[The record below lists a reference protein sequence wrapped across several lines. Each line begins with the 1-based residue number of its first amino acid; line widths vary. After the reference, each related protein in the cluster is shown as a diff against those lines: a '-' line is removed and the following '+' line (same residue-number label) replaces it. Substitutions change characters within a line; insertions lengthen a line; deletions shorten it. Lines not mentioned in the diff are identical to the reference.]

1 MQFFTQSRKTEPIA
15 KWAIAEEHEWE
26 EKQHNNWW
34 CWANADAINTLDTWC
49 TSPSSFAN
57 AAPKTS
63 ISNIFFFGENVRVHL
78 VCCLHVRIHDTS
90 DSIGERRK
98 KTIRTHLVYERERD
112 EKKERIIGVK
122 CQFPMHFQQVLFSVD
137 GSPACSS
144 QIYVKLSDWHSP
156 YPFFFAQH
164 SIHWH
169 YCEKSRKGSS
179 IINGLSFIDLFIQLI
194 DSLDSLN
201 KHVSNI
207 IDLKSL
213 NHFNSHQSQSCA
225 APRPFEVLQREWA
238 IDEISKFLNICCIRD
253 SFEFHSWSLT
263 IESSRA

>member
-1 MQFFTQSRKTEPIA
+1 MS
-15 KWAIAEEHEWE
+15 
-26 EKQHNNWW
+26 EKE
-34 CWANADAINTLDTWC
+34 
-49 TSPSSFAN
+49 
-57 AAPKTS
+57 K
-63 ISNIFFFGENVRVHL
+63 
-78 VCCLHVRIHDTS
+78 
-90 DSIGERRK
+90 RK
-98 KTIRTHLVYERERD
+98 K
-112 EKKERIIGVK
+112 RIIGVK

-201 KHVSNI
+201 KHVPNF

-225 APRPFEVLQREWA
+225 APKPFEVLQTEWA